1 MPNILELMQLPQ
13 SQHGI
18 RCGNPLSAIILEE
31 LKICLVLESIWV
43 FQRVGRE
50 DLPSKVPP
58 PLWYLAKTVSIL
70 LVACSNGQIERVRA

>member
-18 RCGNPLSAIILEE
+18 RMLQADVRSHLGGTQDLPYVRTYLSISE
-31 LKICLVLESIWV
+31 
-43 FQRVGRE
+43 VGRE

-58 PLWYLAKTVSIL
+58 PLGYLAKTVSHPPCCL
-70 LVACSNGQIERVRA
+70 